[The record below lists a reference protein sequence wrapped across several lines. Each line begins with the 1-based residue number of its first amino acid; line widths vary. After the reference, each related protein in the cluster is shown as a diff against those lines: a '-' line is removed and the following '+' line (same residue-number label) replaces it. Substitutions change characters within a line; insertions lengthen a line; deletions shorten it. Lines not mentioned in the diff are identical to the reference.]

1 MSNSDYSY
9 VINKLK
15 DFFTEYGFLEVEA
28 QSNQSIL
35 SACEN
40 PKSVMTYQLDGN
52 VWPLKQTNQMELEK
66 VLLTNK
72 KLEKIFCVTTSYRD
86 EMLDEMEENRHLK
99 IFPMFEFESLGD
111 FGKLIELEKDLL
123 VYLGL
128 AENKN
133 QITELGY
140 VEAVKKYSTNI
151 IDSKTEEKMQKQ
163 YGNNI
168 ILTNFPRY
176 SDPFWNMKQ
185 SKNSDNIFKKADVI
199 LFGMETIGSAER
211 SCQPTEMID
220 NFYSLCKGQYAQL
233 LFNKFGKERV
243 LKELD
248 DFCELEMV
256 ERFGGG
262 IGISRLIRAMKLK
275 GLIN

>member
-111 FGKLIELEKDLL
+111 FGKLVELEKDLL

-140 VEAVKKYSTNI
+140 VEIVKKYSTNI

>member
-140 VEAVKKYSTNI
+140 VEVVKKYSTNI

>member
-111 FGKLIELEKDLL
+111 FGKLVELEKDLL

-140 VEAVKKYSTNI
+140 VEIVKKYSTNI

-275 GLIN
+275 GLMN